1 MDNYYTGIQLFKEL
15 WSMSIYST
23 GTVHTKRK
31 GLDPQVTMRKE
42 HEKVLK
48 KNPGTTKYSSCG
60 RFVYAG
66 WFDKRPVHVLTNC
79 HVAVVLILVNIGF
92 LSKGGKNQLLNLEK
106 FENKFLSAQF

>member
-92 LSKGGKNQLLNLEK
+92 LSKGGRTNY
-106 FENKFLSAQF
+106 